1 MQANNLP
8 TSVLAEGEGSGGVG
22 MATFYTPPPPP
33 AILGNKKGCG
43 NQATQQQTQ
52 HTYTNTIMNLG
63 QKFVSFPLCFVC
75 TYPLLVF
82 LTNAIRKNEESLHY
96 ENNASKKQHTQ
107 LKTSMKNYKKCCRR
121 VILIVIFLIRSSLFK
136 QLHDDMLQ
144 VSLSSCCFPAF
155 LRVFYRDRHSNGD
168 L

>member
-1 MQANNLP
+1 
-8 TSVLAEGEGSGGVG
+8 
-22 MATFYTPPPPP
+22 
-33 AILGNKKGCG
+33 
-43 NQATQQQTQ
+43 
-52 HTYTNTIMNLG
+52 MNLG

-75 TYPLLVF
+75 TYLLFVF
-82 LTNAIRKNEESLHY
+82 QTNAIRKNEESLHY

-144 VSLSSCCFPAF
+144 VSLSSSCFPAF

-168 L
+168 LWTVFPRLFLGLFTNGMGGGRCNGPTLA